1 MWGGWWHRGSLTDLP
16 PAFRIPSPAGTGCG
30 RPAEG
35 HRVNVGPPSPTPTK
49 EPLMHPTL
57 TTVLATSRERELRT
71 VVRRPDRLMARVLE
85 LEADPPASRRAPRFL
100 HATRS

>member
-1 MWGGWWHRGSLTDLP
+1 
-16 PAFRIPSPAGTGCG
+16 
-30 RPAEG
+30 
-35 HRVNVGPPSPTPTK
+35 
-49 EPLMHPTL
+49 MHPTL

-85 LEADPPASRRAPRFL
+85 LEADPPASRRPRRFL

>member
-1 MWGGWWHRGSLTDLP
+1 MNT
-16 PAFRIPSPAGTGCG
+16 
-30 RPAEG
+30 
-35 HRVNVGPPSPTPTK
+35 
-49 EPLMHPTL
+49 TL

-85 LEADPPASRRAPRFL
+85 LEADTTHSRRATHSL

>member
-1 MWGGWWHRGSLTDLP
+1 MNT
-16 PAFRIPSPAGTGCG
+16 
-30 RPAEG
+30 
-35 HRVNVGPPSPTPTK
+35 
-49 EPLMHPTL
+49 TL

-85 LEADPPASRRAPRFL
+85 LEVDTPPRRRTHRPR

>member
-1 MWGGWWHRGSLTDLP
+1 MNT
-16 PAFRIPSPAGTGCG
+16 
-30 RPAEG
+30 
-35 HRVNVGPPSPTPTK
+35 
-49 EPLMHPTL
+49 TL

-85 LEADPPASRRAPRFL
+85 LQAGPPPRRRTRRPF

>member
-1 MWGGWWHRGSLTDLP
+1 VH
-16 PAFRIPSPAGTGCG
+16 
-30 RPAEG
+30 
-35 HRVNVGPPSPTPTK
+35 H
-49 EPLMHPTL
+49 TL

-85 LEADPPASRRAPRFL
+85 LEANPSPSRRTPRFP

>member
-1 MWGGWWHRGSLTDLP
+1 MNHS
-16 PAFRIPSPAGTGCG
+16 
-30 RPAEG
+30 
-35 HRVNVGPPSPTPTK
+35 
-49 EPLMHPTL
+49 L

-85 LEADPPASRRAPRFL
+85 LEADTPPRRRTRRPL

>member
-1 MWGGWWHRGSLTDLP
+1 
-16 PAFRIPSPAGTGCG
+16 
-30 RPAEG
+30 
-35 HRVNVGPPSPTPTK
+35 
-49 EPLMHPTL
+49 MHHTL

-85 LEADPPASRRAPRFL
+85 LQADTPPRRRATHSL

>member
-1 MWGGWWHRGSLTDLP
+1 MN
-16 PAFRIPSPAGTGCG
+16 A
-30 RPAEG
+30 
-35 HRVNVGPPSPTPTK
+35 
-49 EPLMHPTL
+49 TL

-85 LEADPPASRRAPRFL
+85 LQAHPPTSRRTHRLP